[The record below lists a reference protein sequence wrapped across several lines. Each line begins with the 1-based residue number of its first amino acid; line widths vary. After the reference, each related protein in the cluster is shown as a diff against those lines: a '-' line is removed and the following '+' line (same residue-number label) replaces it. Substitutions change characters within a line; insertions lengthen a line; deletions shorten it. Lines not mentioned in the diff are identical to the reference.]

1 MKPGRRKKQ
10 LSKGRKWKSGVE
22 SSERKRERKKSCL
35 PSQLLVLRGKRSN
48 GVTEEGEE
56 WPPKRG
62 EKKEGRKEERM
73 TEIEKVKFVIED
85 VTIYCGVRV

>member
-1 MKPGRRKKQ
+1 MKLGRKKQ

-22 SSERKRERKKSCL
+22 SSERKRERERKSCL

-62 EKKEGRKEERM
+62 EKKGRRNDRKRRKNDKKGRKKNR
-73 TEIEKVKFVIED
+73 K
-85 VTIYCGVRV
+85 RRR